1 MTDPIIPS
9 KAGESLAPT
18 APVSKVATSDWAIA
32 ILLTILVGLSGAAL
46 LSATFMELLFD
57 KMSAVMRIIV
67 LLPVLLI
74 SSYLLV
80 QKWRGLINRHDAA
93 KE

>member
-1 MTDPIIPS
+1 MTDPIISS
-9 KAGESLAPT
+9 KAGAGIAPT
-18 APVSKVATSDWAIA
+18 AKASKVTTSDWAIA
-32 ILLTILVGLSGAAL
+32 ILLTMLVGLSGAAL
-46 LSATFMELLFD
+46 LGATFMELLFD
-57 KMSAVMRIIV
+57 KMSAVMRIVV

-80 QKWRGLINRHDAA
+80 QKWRGLIHRHDTA

>member
-9 KAGESLAPT
+9 NEGANLAPT
-18 APVSKVATSDWAIA
+18 APAGKVAMSDWAVA
-32 ILLTILVGLSGAAL
+32 ILLTMLVGLSGAAL

-80 QKWRGLINRHDAA
+80 QKWRGLINRLDAA
-93 KE
+93 KK

>member
-9 KAGESLAPT
+9 NEGAGPAPP
-18 APVSKVATSDWAIA
+18 APASKVPMSDWAIT
-32 ILLTILVGLSGAAL
+32 ILLTMLVGLSGAAL
-46 LSATFMELLFD
+46 LGATFMELLFD
-57 KMSAVMRIIV
+57 KMSAVMRIVV

-80 QKWRGLINRHDAA
+80 QKWRELIHRHDAA

>member
-1 MTDPIIPS
+1 MTDPIIPLNEG
-9 KAGESLAPT
+9 ANLAPT
-18 APVSKVATSDWAIA
+18 VPAGKVAMSDWAIA
-32 ILLTILVGLSGAAL
+32 ILLTMLVGLSGAAL

-80 QKWRGLINRHDAA
+80 QKWRELIHRHDAA

>member
-1 MTDPIIPS
+1 MTDPIIPP
-9 KAGESLAPT
+9 KADESLAPT
-18 APVSKVATSDWAIA
+18 APVSKVAMSDWAIA
-32 ILLTILVGLSGAAL
+32 ILLTMLVGLSGAAL

-80 QKWRGLINRHDAA
+80 QKWRELIHRHDAA

>member
-9 KAGESLAPT
+9 NEGANPAPT
-18 APVSKVATSDWAIA
+18 APASKVAMSDWAIA
-32 ILLTILVGLSGAAL
+32 ILLTMLVGLSGAAL

>member
-9 KAGESLAPT
+9 NEGANLAPT
-18 APVSKVATSDWAIA
+18 APASKVTMSDWAVA
-32 ILLTILVGLSGAAL
+32 ILLTMLVGLSGAAL

-67 LLPVLLI
+67 LLPILLI

>member
-9 KAGESLAPT
+9 KAGASLAPT
-18 APVSKVATSDWAIA
+18 DPASKVAMSDWAIA
-32 ILLTILVGLSGAAL
+32 ILLTVLVGLSGAAL
-46 LSATFMELLFD
+46 LGATFMELLFD
-57 KMSAVMRIIV
+57 KMSAVMRIVV

-80 QKWRGLINRHDAA
+80 QKWRGLIHRHDTA

>member
-9 KAGESLAPT
+9 NAGASLAPT
-18 APVSKVATSDWAIA
+18 VNASKVAMSDWAIA
-32 ILLTILVGLSGAAL
+32 ILLTVLVGLSGAAL
-46 LSATFMELLFD
+46 LGATFMELLFD
-57 KMSAVMRIIV
+57 KMSAVMRIVV

-80 QKWRGLINRHDAA
+80 QKWRELIHRHDAA
-93 KE
+93 RK

>member
-9 KAGESLAPT
+9 KAGASLAPT
-18 APVSKVATSDWAIA
+18 DPASKVAMSDWAIA
-32 ILLTILVGLSGAAL
+32 ILLTVLVGLSGAAL
-46 LSATFMELLFD
+46 LGATFMELLFD
-57 KMSAVMRIIV
+57 KMSAVMRIVV

-80 QKWRGLINRHDAA
+80 QKWRELIRRHDAA

>member
-9 KAGESLAPT
+9 NEGANLAPT
-18 APVSKVATSDWAIA
+18 ATAGKVAMSDWAVA
-32 ILLTILVGLSGAAL
+32 ILLTMLVGLSGAAL

>member
-18 APVSKVATSDWAIA
+18 APVSKVAKSDWAVA
-32 ILLTILVGLSGAAL
+32 ILLTMLVGLSGAAL

-57 KMSAVMRIIV
+57 
-67 LLPVLLI
+67 
-74 SSYLLV
+74 
-80 QKWRGLINRHDAA
+80 
-93 KE
+93 

>member
-9 KAGESLAPT
+9 NEGANLVPT
-18 APVSKVATSDWAIA
+18 VPASKVTMSDWAIA
-32 ILLTILVGLSGAAL
+32 ILLTMLVGLSGAAL
-46 LSATFMELLFD
+46 LGATFMELLFD

-80 QKWRGLINRHDAA
+80 QKWRELIHRHDAA

>member
-1 MTDPIIPS
+1 MADPIIPS
-9 KAGESLAPT
+9 KAGASLAPT
-18 APVSKVATSDWAIA
+18 AQLSKVAMSDWAIA
-32 ILLTILVGLSGAAL
+32 ILLTMLVGLSGAAL
-46 LSATFMELLFD
+46 LGATFMELLFD
-57 KMSAVMRIIV
+57 KMSAVMRIVV

-80 QKWRGLINRHDAA
+80 QKWRSLIHRHDAA